1 MTSQSVD
8 LVGYSASDFVGS
20 AENLGVHIVKKRLGV
35 GLPVN
40 VKLLDGLNG
49 HPQADL
55 PANNGGRVLVELG
68 DSHPAGLIKLTPC
81 GRTRAL
87 ARRTPS
93 SRHCIRDIPAWAC
106 HRYIPHEI

>member
-1 MTSQSVD
+1 MYISSSSKVKDKDGAWGTVVPGSPHLPSNTAQVVVQLENGQQL
-8 LVGYSASDFVGS
+8 LVPTD
-20 AENLGVHIVKKRLGV
+20 
-35 GLPVN
+35 
-40 VKLLDGLNG
+40 
-49 HPQADL
+49 
-55 PANNGGRVLVELG
+55 VLV
-68 DSHPAGLIKLTPC
+68 KLTPC